1 MSLNVGVIGATGM
14 VGEEFLRLIEQRRF
28 PVKNLKLFAS
38 KESKGRQVGCL
49 GKNWTI
55 ETLENGC
62 FEGLDLAFFSSGDE
76 ISKEWGPRAVSEG
89 AFAIDNSAAFRMDPN
104 VHLIVPEINGD
115 LLSSSSSPTLI
126 ANPNC
131 STIQLVMALAPLQKD
146 FGISQIKVATYQS
159 VSGAGKAAR
168 DELLAQLK
176 SELSSDS
183 NTEISTPHIP
193 QVFAHPIAFNCLPHI
208 GGFDNTGFSSEELK
222 IIKETKKILRDPR
235 LSVSAFTVRVP
246 TLNGHSEV
254 AWVKLNKSVERDDLL
269 RSWSHLSAVEILDNP
284 QEAVYPTTRQASGH
298 DPVYI
303 GRIHRDFDDPLT
315 WVMWIV
321 ADNLRVGAALN
332 GIRIA
337 EKIFRL

>member
-28 PVKNLKLFAS
+28 PIKKLKLFAS
-38 KESKGRQVGCL
+38 NESKGKQVGCL
-49 GKNWTI
+49 GKSLTI
-55 ETLENGC
+55 ETLEAGC

-89 AFAIDNSAAFRMDPN
+89 SFAIDNSAAFRMDPN

-115 LLSSSSSPTLI
+115 LLSTSSSPTLI

-146 FGISQIKVATYQS
+146 FGISQVKVATYQS

-168 DELLAQLK
+168 DELVAQLK
-176 SELSSDS
+176 SELSMDS
-183 NTEISTPHIP
+183 NTERHTHRVP
-193 QVFAHPIAFNCLPHI
+193 QAFPHPIAFNCLPHI
-208 GGFDNTGFSSEELK
+208 GGFDSNGFSSEELK
-222 IIKETKKILRDPR
+222 IIKETKKILRDPK

-254 AWVKLNKSVERDDLL
+254 AWVKLNKNVERADLL

-284 QEAVYPTTRQASGH
+284 QEALYPTTRQASGH